1 MLFDQDWLT
10 KAKLIRCSAPLPEG
24 LDNPVLEKLL
34 QVAPYP
40 EPLKEDTGEDNTGGY
55 GTPTLPI
62 LTDGASVSMKE
73 DDQRRKRIVPG
84 DSEAEAS
91 KWEKK
96 SPTEGPTLGGAFAA
110 QSPRGDQL
118 SSES

>member
-24 LDNPVLEKLL
+24 LENLVLEKML
-34 QVAPYP
+34 QVAPCP
-40 EPLKEDTGEDNTGGY
+40 EPLKEDTGKDNTGGR
-55 GTPTLPI
+55 GPPTLPVLI
-62 LTDGASVSMKE
+62 EGASVSMKE
-73 DDQRRKRIVPG
+73 DDRRRKRTAPG

-96 SPTEGPTLGGAFAA
+96 SPTEGPTLGGAIVGNM
-110 QSPRGDQL
+110 P
-118 SSES
+118 